1 MAANGKF
8 PYSGTVD
15 ADGHIL
21 EPPDT
26 WEKYIDPKYKDR
38 TIRLRTNEDGLEVLE
53 LNGRPAKYSQ
63 PGQLA
68 QFGAMGKKVRSR
80 NRAPSGPHL
89 CWRSALRL
97 HVPKRAAGTYG
108 SRGFG

>member
-1 MAANGKF
+1 MAANGQF
-8 PYSGTVD
+8 PYSGAVD

-38 TIRLRTNEDGLEVLE
+38 AIRLRTNEDGLEVLE
-53 LNGRPAKYSQ
+53 LDGRPAKYSQ

-68 QFGAMGKKVRSR
+68 QFGAMGK
-80 NRAPSGPHL
+80 NRKKKPHPIRTAPMWARRPL
-89 CWRSALRL
+89 ARCT
-97 HVPKRAAGTYG
+97 PKNG
-108 SRGFG
+108 